1 MSNPCARLRSWLGY
15 LPSPAELLNDQAK
28 YPIVG
33 GMAVLPDKV
42 SGQGIPLPI
51 LWLIG
56 KWKFGAYLPTGRMY
70 WAQIKQGT
78 PLTWTFQSAYRR
90 RSLHQRKVE
99 GQDQRDRLELCRLS
113 DIGVLS

>member
-15 LPSPAELLNDQAK
+15 LPSPAEPLNDQVT

-42 SGQGIPLPI
+42 NEQGIPLPI

-56 KWKFGAYLPTGRMY
+56 KWKFGAYLPKVGGRMY
-70 WAQIKQGT
+70 WVQIQQGT

-90 RSLHQRKVE
+90 RSLHHHKVE
-99 GQDQRDRLELCRLS
+99 VQDVRCG
-113 DIGVLS
+113 IVLNCAD

>member
-1 MSNPCARLRSWLGY
+1 
-15 LPSPAELLNDQAK
+15 
-28 YPIVG
+28 
-33 GMAVLPDKV
+33 MAVLPDKV
-42 SGQGIPLPI
+42 SEQGIPLPI

-56 KWKFGAYLPTGRMY
+56 KWKFDTYLPTLGVRMY

-78 PLTWTFQSAYRR
+78 PLTYTFQSAHRQ

-99 GQDQRDRLELCRLS
+99 VQDQRDRLELCRLS